1 MYSLVVILMVLV
13 CFNFVLKQSWHKWWS
28 VLAHAAAAALFTGLM
43 WPVAVRQSRSQ
54 IEAWLA
60 NPDLMLDTSVVI
72 TLEVILQI
80 SFCLLSVHL
89 LSSGKLKSSTVWGYR
104 ILRWFPGVLIFGV
117 LFSFLVYL
125 IFAFPGV
132 SFPLV
137 AWSAAAVVFVVIAG
151 GAWLMRWIF
160 PDKESRL
167 EMFFL
172 TNALTGIV
180 AVIATVNGQ
189 TAVAGVSEV
198 DWRALAGVLGLIAA
212 GVLAKRM
219 NYISDVLF
227 WISNGLLVPVVV
239 LLILFFLRSLLLIGN
254 FFGQYLQ
261 IRKVDRL
268 FMTKVEALT
277 PATVAELRASIPSNT
292 KSPLLSCLAGML
304 DTTKDRAHRQLLL
317 SDYEIAADKDLGTS
331 KTLSKMGPMLGL
343 MGTLIPMGPALV
355 GLSTGDIG
363 SMAYNMQVAFATTV
377 VGLFSAAIGF
387 ITQQVKQRWYT
398 RDLNR
403 LEFVSEVLDGCAGAP
418 EVETRTGEEV
428 R

>member
-13 CFNFVLKQSWHKWWS
+13 CFNFVLKQSWHKWWSVLAHAAAAAQSWHKWWS

-54 IEAWLA
+54 IEAWLS

-137 AWSAAAVVFVVIAG
+137 AWSAAAVVFAVIAG
-151 GAWLMRWIF
+151 GAWLMRLLF

-212 GVLAKRM
+212 GVLAGSFVRTARP
-219 NYISDVLF
+219 F
-227 WISNGLLVPVVV
+227 RR
-239 LLILFFLRSLLLIGN
+239 FL
-254 FFGQYLQ
+254 
-261 IRKVDRL
+261 
-268 FMTKVEALT
+268 
-277 PATVAELRASIPSNT
+277 
-292 KSPLLSCLAGML
+292 
-304 DTTKDRAHRQLLL
+304 
-317 SDYEIAADKDLGTS
+317 
-331 KTLSKMGPMLGL
+331 KTNNNLK
-343 MGTLIPMGPALV
+343 
-355 GLSTGDIG
+355 
-363 SMAYNMQVAFATTV
+363 
-377 VGLFSAAIGF
+377 
-387 ITQQVKQRWYT
+387 K
-398 RDLNR
+398 
-403 LEFVSEVLDGCAGAP
+403 
-418 EVETRTGEEV
+418 
-428 R
+428 

>member
-28 VLAHAAAAALFTGLM
+28 VLAHAA
-43 WPVAVRQSRSQ
+43 VA
-54 IEAWLA
+54 A

-137 AWSAAAVVFVVIAG
+137 AWSAAAVVFAVIAG
-151 GAWLMRWIF
+151 GAWLMRLLF

-212 GVLAKRM
+212 GVLAGSFVRTARP
-219 NYISDVLF
+219 F
-227 WISNGLLVPVVV
+227 RR
-239 LLILFFLRSLLLIGN
+239 FL
-254 FFGQYLQ
+254 
-261 IRKVDRL
+261 
-268 FMTKVEALT
+268 
-277 PATVAELRASIPSNT
+277 
-292 KSPLLSCLAGML
+292 
-304 DTTKDRAHRQLLL
+304 
-317 SDYEIAADKDLGTS
+317 
-331 KTLSKMGPMLGL
+331 KTNNNLK
-343 MGTLIPMGPALV
+343 
-355 GLSTGDIG
+355 
-363 SMAYNMQVAFATTV
+363 
-377 VGLFSAAIGF
+377 
-387 ITQQVKQRWYT
+387 K
-398 RDLNR
+398 
-403 LEFVSEVLDGCAGAP
+403 
-418 EVETRTGEEV
+418 
-428 R
+428 

>member
-54 IEAWLA
+54 IDEWLS
-60 NPDLMLDTSVVI
+60 NPGLMLDTSVII

-80 SFCLLSVHL
+80 AFCLLSVHL
-89 LSSGKLKSSTVWGYR
+89 MSSGRLKRSVIWGYR

-137 AWSAAAVVFVVIAG
+137 AWSAAAVVFAVIAG
-151 GAWLMRWIF
+151 GAWLMNRIF

-198 DWRALAGVLGLIAA
+198 DWTAMAGVLGLVAA
-212 GVLAKRM
+212 GVLAGSFVRTARPFRRFLK
-219 NYISDVLF
+219 
-227 WISNGLLVPVVV
+227 NGRNLKTDN
-239 LLILFFLRSLLLIGN
+239 ILKN
-254 FFGQYLQ
+254 Q
-261 IRKVDRL
+261 
-268 FMTKVEALT
+268 
-277 PATVAELRASIPSNT
+277 
-292 KSPLLSCLAGML
+292 
-304 DTTKDRAHRQLLL
+304 
-317 SDYEIAADKDLGTS
+317 
-331 KTLSKMGPMLGL
+331 
-343 MGTLIPMGPALV
+343 
-355 GLSTGDIG
+355 
-363 SMAYNMQVAFATTV
+363 
-377 VGLFSAAIGF
+377 
-387 ITQQVKQRWYT
+387 
-398 RDLNR
+398 
-403 LEFVSEVLDGCAGAP
+403 
-418 EVETRTGEEV
+418 
-428 R
+428 

>member
-54 IEAWLA
+54 IDEWLS
-60 NPDLMLDTSVVI
+60 NPGLMLDTSVII

-80 SFCLLSVHL
+80 AFCLLSVHL
-89 LSSGKLKSSTVWGYR
+89 MSSGRLKKSTIWGYR

-137 AWSAAAVVFVVIAG
+137 AWGAAAVIFVVIAG
-151 GAWLMRWIF
+151 GAWLMRRIF

-198 DWRALAGVLGLIAA
+198 DWLPPECL
-212 GVLAKRM
+212 
-219 NYISDVLF
+219 
-227 WISNGLLVPVVV
+227 
-239 LLILFFLRSLLLIGN
+239 
-254 FFGQYLQ
+254 
-261 IRKVDRL
+261 
-268 FMTKVEALT
+268 
-277 PATVAELRASIPSNT
+277 PAHS
-292 KSPLLSCLAGML
+292 
-304 DTTKDRAHRQLLL
+304 
-317 SDYEIAADKDLGTS
+317 
-331 KTLSKMGPMLGL
+331 
-343 MGTLIPMGPALV
+343 
-355 GLSTGDIG
+355 
-363 SMAYNMQVAFATTV
+363 
-377 VGLFSAAIGF
+377 
-387 ITQQVKQRWYT
+387 
-398 RDLNR
+398 
-403 LEFVSEVLDGCAGAP
+403 
-418 EVETRTGEEV
+418 
-428 R
+428 

>member
-54 IEAWLA
+54 IEAWLS

-80 SFCLLSVHL
+80 SFCL
-89 LSSGKLKSSTVWGYR
+89 WGYR

-151 GAWLMRWIF
+151 GAWLMRLLF

-212 GVLAKRM
+212 GVLAGSFVRTARP
-219 NYISDVLF
+219 F
-227 WISNGLLVPVVV
+227 RR
-239 LLILFFLRSLLLIGN
+239 FL
-254 FFGQYLQ
+254 
-261 IRKVDRL
+261 
-268 FMTKVEALT
+268 
-277 PATVAELRASIPSNT
+277 
-292 KSPLLSCLAGML
+292 
-304 DTTKDRAHRQLLL
+304 
-317 SDYEIAADKDLGTS
+317 
-331 KTLSKMGPMLGL
+331 
-343 MGTLIPMGPALV
+343 
-355 GLSTGDIG
+355 TGFPTDC
-363 SMAYNMQVAFATTV
+363 SY
-377 VGLFSAAIGF
+377 
-387 ITQQVKQRWYT
+387 R
-398 RDLNR
+398 
-403 LEFVSEVLDGCAGAP
+403 
-418 EVETRTGEEV
+418 
-428 R
+428 

>member
-28 VLAHAAAAALFTGLM
+28 VLVHAAAAALFTGLM

-54 IEAWLA
+54 IDEWLS
-60 NPDLMLDTSVVI
+60 NPGLMLDTSVII

-80 SFCLLSVHL
+80 AFCLLSVHL
-89 LSSGKLKSSTVWGYR
+89 MSSGRLKRSVIWGYR

-137 AWSAAAVVFVVIAG
+137 AWSAAAVVFAVIAG
-151 GAWLMRWIF
+151 GAWLMRRIF

-198 DWRALAGVLGLIAA
+198 DWTAMAGVLGLVVA
-212 GVLAKRM
+212 GVLAGSFVRTARPFRK
-219 NYISDVLF
+219 
-227 WISNGLLVPVVV
+227 
-239 LLILFFLRSLLLIGN
+239 ILKN
-254 FFGQYLQ
+254 Q
-261 IRKVDRL
+261 
-268 FMTKVEALT
+268 
-277 PATVAELRASIPSNT
+277 
-292 KSPLLSCLAGML
+292 
-304 DTTKDRAHRQLLL
+304 
-317 SDYEIAADKDLGTS
+317 
-331 KTLSKMGPMLGL
+331 
-343 MGTLIPMGPALV
+343 
-355 GLSTGDIG
+355 
-363 SMAYNMQVAFATTV
+363 
-377 VGLFSAAIGF
+377 
-387 ITQQVKQRWYT
+387 
-398 RDLNR
+398 
-403 LEFVSEVLDGCAGAP
+403 
-418 EVETRTGEEV
+418 
-428 R
+428 